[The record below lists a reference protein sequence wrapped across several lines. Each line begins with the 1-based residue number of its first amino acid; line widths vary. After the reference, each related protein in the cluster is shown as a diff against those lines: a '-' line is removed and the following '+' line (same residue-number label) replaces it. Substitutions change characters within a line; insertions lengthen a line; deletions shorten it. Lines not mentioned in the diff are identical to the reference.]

1 MLKIGIITLYL
12 CKEKR
17 MLYFIVNK
25 LSGKGKGGE
34 IQEKII
40 TRLKEENIEFKMVET
55 LKKEHAIELAQEIS
69 LKEDCTGLVAV
80 GGDGTFSEV
89 LNGIK
94 KDVPI
99 GFISSGSG
107 NDFLRTFAPKKDFEA
122 QLDAIIQGKTK
133 KIDYIQ
139 INEKRSLNV
148 AGTGFDIDILLLER
162 KLRKFL
168 SGSFCY
174 YAALIITIFT
184 LKFRKFSIK
193 IDDEKEIN
201 EDCLIMSLANGKY
214 FGGGMPISL
223 DSRLDDGIM
232 DLVLI
237 TKLPFYHIP
246 GILIKFMKGKLQ
258 EETRYVKTYRV
269 KKVECSVK
277 PEVQMQ
283 TDGEIHFMPSFK
295 AELIENGLTVFY

>member
-1 MLKIGIITLYL
+1 
-12 CKEKR
+12 

-25 LSGKGKGGE
+25 LSGKGKGKE
-34 IQEKII
+34 TAEKIVA
-40 TRLKEENIEFKMVET
+40 RLKEENIEFKMVET
-55 LKKEHAIELAQEIS
+55 LKKAHAIELSREIS

-89 LNGIK
+89 LNGLQ
-94 KDVPI
+94 KDVPL

-107 NDFLRTFAPKKDFEA
+107 NDFLRTFAPKSDFDS
-122 QLDAIIQGKTK
+122 QLNAIINGNTK
-133 KIDYIQ
+133 KIDYLQ
-139 INEKRSLNV
+139 INDKRSLNV
-148 AGTGFDIDILLLER
+148 AGTGFDVDILLLES

-174 YAALIITIFT
+174 YTALIITLFT
-184 LKFRKFSIK
+184 LKFRRFTIK
-193 IDDEKEIN
+193 IDDEKEFDQ
-201 EDCLIMSLANGKY
+201 ECLIMCMANGKY
-214 FGGGMPISL
+214 FGGGMAISL
-223 DSRLDDGIM
+223 DSKLDDGIM

-258 EETRYVKTYRV
+258 EEKRYVKTFRC
-269 KKVECSVK
+269 KKVECSVT

-295 AELIENGLTVFY
+295 AELIENGLTVFC

>member
-1 MLKIGIITLYL
+1 
-12 CKEKR
+12 

-25 LSGKGKGGE
+25 LSGKGKGAE
-34 IQEKII
+34 TAEKIKNHLDN
-40 TRLKEENIEFKMVET
+40 LKIKFRMEFT
-55 LKKEHAIELAQEIS
+55 LKKEHAIEMAKEFS
-69 LKEDCTGLVAV
+69 KKEDCTGIVAV

-89 LNGIK
+89 LNGIDTK
-94 KDVPI
+94 IPL

-107 NDFLRTFAPKKDFEA
+107 NDFLRTFAPKKTVEEQIEA
-122 QLDAIIQGKTK
+122 VIKGETR

-139 INEKRSLNV
+139 VNEKRCLNV
-148 AGTGFDIDILLLER
+148 AGTGFDVDILLLER

-184 LKFRKFSIK
+184 LKFRRFTMK
-193 IDDEKEIN
+193 IDENIDIDEE
-201 EDCLIMSLANGKY
+201 CLIMSMANGKY

-223 DSRLDDGIM
+223 DSSLDDGLM
-232 DLVLI
+232 ELVFI
-237 TKLPFYHIP
+237 KKLPLYYIP
-246 GILIKFMKGKLQ
+246 KILIKFMKGKLK
-258 EETRYVKTYRV
+258 EETKYVEIHHCTS
-269 KKVECSVK
+269 VECTVK

-295 AELIENGLTVFY
+295 AMLIKGGLTVFC

>member
-1 MLKIGIITLYL
+1 
-12 CKEKR
+12 

-25 LSGKGKGGE
+25 LSGKGKGKE
-34 IQEKII
+34 TAEKIVAC
-40 TRLKEENIEFKMVET
+40 LNEKNIEFKMVET
-55 LKKEHAIELAQEIS
+55 KKPKHAIELAQEIS
-69 LKEDCTGLVAV
+69 LKEDCTGIVAV

-89 LNGIK
+89 LNGIQ

-107 NDFLRTFAPKKDFEA
+107 NDFLRTFAPKRDFEQ
-122 QLDAIIQGKTK
+122 QLNAVICGNTK

-148 AGTGFDIDILLLER
+148 AGTGFDVDILLLES

-174 YAALIITIFT
+174 YTALIITLFT
-184 LKFRKFSIK
+184 LQFRNFTIK
-193 IDDEKEIN
+193 IDDKTEIS

-223 DSRLDDGIM
+223 DSRLDDGVM
-232 DLVLI
+232 DLILI

-246 GILIKFMKGKLQ
+246 RVLIKFMKGRLQ
-258 EETRYVKTYRV
+258 EETRFVKTYRC

-295 AELIENGLTVFY
+295 AELIKNGLTVFY

>member
-1 MLKIGIITLYL
+1 
-12 CKEKR
+12 

-25 LSGKGKGGE
+25 LSGKGKGKE
-34 IQEKII
+34 TAEKIVAC
-40 TRLKEENIEFKMVET
+40 LNEKNIEFKMVET
-55 LKKEHAIELAQEIS
+55 KKPKHAIELAQEIS
-69 LKEDCTGLVAV
+69 LKEDCTGIVAV

-89 LNGIK
+89 LNGIQ

-107 NDFLRTFAPKKDFEA
+107 NDFLRTFAPDKDFEQ
-122 QLDAIIQGKTK
+122 QLNAVICGNTK

-139 INEKRSLNV
+139 INQKRSLNV
-148 AGTGFDIDILLLER
+148 AGTGFDVDILLLES

-174 YAALIITIFT
+174 YTALIITLFT
-184 LKFRKFSIK
+184 LKFRKFTIK
-193 IDDEKEIN
+193 IDDEKEIS

-223 DSRLDDGIM
+223 DSRLDDGVM
-232 DLVLI
+232 DLILI

-246 GILIKFMKGKLQ
+246 RVLIKFMKGRLQ
-258 EETRYVKTYRV
+258 EETRFVKTYRC

>member
-1 MLKIGIITLYL
+1 
-12 CKEKR
+12 

-25 LSGKGKGGE
+25 LSGKGKGKDVYDK
-34 IQEKII
+34 IVARLEK
-40 TRLKEENIEFKMVET
+40 ENIEFKIAET
-55 LKKEHAIELAQEIS
+55 LKKEHAIELSKEFS
-69 LKEDCTGLVAV
+69 LKEDCTGIVAV

-89 LNGIK
+89 VNGLQ
-94 KDVPI
+94 KDVPV

-107 NDFLRTFAPKKDFEA
+107 NDFLRTFAPQTSFDE
-122 QLDAIIQGKTK
+122 QLDCIIKGDTK

-148 AGTGFDIDILLLER
+148 AGTGFDIDILLLEQ

-174 YAALIITIFT
+174 YTALIITLFT
-184 LKFRKFSIK
+184 LKFRKFTIK
-193 IDDEKEIN
+193 IDDKIN
-201 EDCLIMSLANGKY
+201 IEEDCLIMSLANGKY

-223 DSRLDDGIM
+223 DSSLNDGIM
-232 DLVLI
+232 NLILI

-246 GILIKFMKGKLQ
+246 GVLMKFMNGKLQ
-258 EETRYVKTYRV
+258 EEKRYVKTFRA
-269 KKVECSVK
+269 KKVECSVT

-283 TDGEIHFMPSFK
+283 TDGELHFMPTFK
-295 AELIENGLTVFY
+295 AELIENGLTVFC

>member
-1 MLKIGIITLYL
+1 
-12 CKEKR
+12 

-232 DLVLI
+232 HLVLI
-237 TKLPFYHIP
+237 TKYPLHPIP
-246 GILIKFMKGKLQ
+246 GILFKFMKGKLQ
-258 EETRYVKTYRV
+258 E
-269 KKVECSVK
+269 
-277 PEVQMQ
+277 
-283 TDGEIHFMPSFK
+283 
-295 AELIENGLTVFY
+295 

>member
-1 MLKIGIITLYL
+1 
-12 CKEKR
+12 

-25 LSGKGKGGE
+25 LSGKGKGKE
-34 IQEKII
+34 TAEKII
-40 TRLKEENIEFKMVET
+40 TRLNEKNIPFTMVET

-69 LKEDCTGLVAV
+69 LKEDCTGIVAV

-89 LNGIK
+89 INGIK
-94 KDVPI
+94 KDVPV

-107 NDFLRTFAPKKDFEA
+107 NDFLRTFAPSKSFED
-122 QLDAIIQGKTK
+122 QLNAIISGNTK

-148 AGTGFDIDILLLER
+148 AGTGFDVDILLLES

-174 YAALIITIFT
+174 YTALLITLFT
-184 LKFRKFSIK
+184 LQFRKFKLK
-193 IDDEKEIN
+193 IDDKIELDQ
-201 EDCLIMSLANGKY
+201 DCLIMCLANGKY

-223 DSRLDDGIM
+223 DSSIDDGVM
-232 DLVLI
+232 DLILI

-246 GILIKFMKGKLQ
+246 GILIKFMKGRLQ
-258 EETRYVKTYRV
+258 EDKRYVKTFKC
-269 KKVECSVK
+269 KKVECSVT
-277 PEVQMQ
+277 PQVQMQ
-283 TDGEIHFMPSFK
+283 TDGELHFMPTFK
-295 AELIENGLTVFY
+295 AELIEKGLTVFC

>member
-1 MLKIGIITLYL
+1 
-12 CKEKR
+12 

-34 IQEKII
+34 VAKKIVDRLEK
-40 TRLKEENIEFKMVET
+40 ENIEFKMVET
-55 LKKEHAIELAQEIS
+55 KRPEHAIELTQEIS
-69 LKEDCTGLVAV
+69 LKEDCTGIVAV

-94 KDVPI
+94 KDVPL

-107 NDFLRTFAPKKDFEA
+107 NDFLRTFAPERDFE
-122 QLDAIIQGKTK
+122 QQFNCIIKGSTK

-148 AGTGFDIDILLLER
+148 AGTGFDVDILLLER

-174 YAALIITIFT
+174 YTALIITLFT
-184 LKFRKFSIK
+184 LKFRKFNII
-193 IDDEKEIN
+193 IDDETKIS

-232 DLVLI
+232 DLILV

-258 EETRYVKTYRV
+258 EEKRYVKTYRA
-269 KKVECSVK
+269 KKVECSVT